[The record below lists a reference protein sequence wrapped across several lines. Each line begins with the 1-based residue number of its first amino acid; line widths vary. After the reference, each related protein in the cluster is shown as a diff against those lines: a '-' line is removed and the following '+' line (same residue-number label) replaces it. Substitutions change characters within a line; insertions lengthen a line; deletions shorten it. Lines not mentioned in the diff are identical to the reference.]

1 MRPKRY
7 LMALRDSQFTIPA
20 AFIAISLL
28 LAFLVNRADSSL
40 PIDGLPF
47 LLPSTV
53 PAGRTMLATI
63 AGAVITVAALVF
75 SFTAVTVQLATSQY
89 SPRVIQEFLR
99 DRFQQVVIGVVMGT
113 FTFSLVGLATLG
125 ADPTPGSRA
134 DWTATVGV
142 IFGVGSALL
151 IVAYIDHVT
160 RRIDIDDTIDRLSA
174 ATQRAFEEVEQPD
187 SAAHDTTWDI
197 PARAAPLVLRAR
209 HSGWVQSIDVPALA
223 ESLTPGSVAR
233 LDRSTGQHVAAG
245 TPLMTVWSEG
255 SDDGELDAHMLQSF
269 SVGGARTIDRDDP
282 GFGVR
287 QLVDIALRALSPG
300 INDPATAADVVRHLV
315 GPIRAAYLTADTRRT
330 FHHPNGT
337 RILAPGRQQP
347 GDYVRAAFSEIRM
360 SSATQPTTLLALAE
374 SLSALRE
381 SLQVEGLEAE
391 AVQRELRLVAQ
402 TVQEADFDESV
413 AAPIL
418 RALDTPAQ
426 S

>member
-1 MRPKRY
+1 M
-7 LMALRDSQFTIPA
+7 
-20 AFIAISLL
+20 
-28 LAFLVNRADSSL
+28 VNRADGSL

-63 AGAVITVAALVF
+63 AGAIITVAALVF

-89 SPRVIQEFLR
+89 SPRVIQQFLR

-113 FTFSLVGLATLG
+113 FTFSLTGLATLG
-125 ADPTPGSRA
+125 ADPSPGSRA

-160 RRIDIDDTIDRLSA
+160 RRIDIDDTINRLSA
-174 ATQRAFEEVEQPD
+174 ATEKAFEDVAQPD
-187 SAAHDTTWDI
+187 SPARDTTWDV
-197 PARAAPLVLRAR
+197 PAKGSPLVMRAR
-209 HSGWVQSIDVPALA
+209 ESGWVQASMSRLWPRASRPVRSPDSI
-223 ESLTPGSVAR
+223 E
-233 LDRSTGQHVAAG
+233 STGQHVAAG
-245 TPLMTVWSEG
+245 TPLMTVWSGAEE
-255 SDDGELDAHMLQSF
+255 STELDPHMHQSF
-269 SVGGARTIDRDDP
+269 SIGGARTIDSDDP

-315 GPIRAAYLTADTRRT
+315 GPIRAAYLMADTRRS

-337 RILAPGRQQP
+337 RILTPGLPQP

-360 SSATQPTTLLALAE
+360 SAASQPTTLLALAE
-374 SLSALRE
+374 SLSALVE
-381 SLQVEGLEAE
+381 SLQVEGIEGE
-391 AVQRELRLVAQ
+391 AVRRELSMVEE
-402 TVQEADFDESV
+402 TVISSGFDDAM

-418 RALDTPAQ
+418 HALKVPPP

>member
-1 MRPKRY
+1 MRLGKY
-7 LMALRDSQFTIPA
+7 LIRLRDSQFTIPA
-20 AFIAISLL
+20 VVIAASLL
-28 LAFLVNRADSSL
+28 LAFLVNRADGSL

-63 AGAVITVAALVF
+63 AGAIITVAALVF

-89 SPRVIQEFLR
+89 SPRVIQQFLR
-99 DRFQQVVIGVVMGT
+99 DRFQQAVIGVVMGT
-113 FTFSLVGLATLG
+113 FTFSLTGLATLG
-125 ADPTPGSRA
+125 ADPSPGSRA

-142 IFGVGSALL
+142 ILGVGSALL

-160 RRIDIDDTIDRLSA
+160 RRIDIDDTINRLSA
-174 ATQRAFEEVEQPD
+174 ATEKAFEDVAQPD
-187 SAAHDTTWDI
+187 SPARDTTWDV
-197 PARAAPLVLRAR
+197 PAKGSPLVMRAR
-209 HSGWVQSIDVPALA
+209 ESGWVHGIDVPGLA
-223 ESLTPGSVAR
+223 ETLAPGSVAR
-233 LDRSTGQHVAAG
+233 LDRATGQHVAVG
-245 TPLMTVWSEG
+245 TPLMTVWSGAEE
-255 SDDGELDAHMLQSF
+255 STELDPRMHQAF
-269 SVGGARTIDRDDP
+269 SIGGARTIDSEDP

-315 GPIRAAYLTADTRRT
+315 GPIRAAYLMADTRRS

-337 RILAPGRQQP
+337 RILTPGLPQP

-360 SSATQPTTLLALAE
+360 SAASQPTTLLALAE
-374 SLSALRE
+374 SLSALVE
-381 SLQVEGLEAE
+381 SLHAEGIEGE
-391 AVQRELRLVAQ
+391 AVRRELSMVEE
-402 TVQEADFDESV
+402 TVISSGFDDAM

-418 RALDTPAQ
+418 HALKVPPP